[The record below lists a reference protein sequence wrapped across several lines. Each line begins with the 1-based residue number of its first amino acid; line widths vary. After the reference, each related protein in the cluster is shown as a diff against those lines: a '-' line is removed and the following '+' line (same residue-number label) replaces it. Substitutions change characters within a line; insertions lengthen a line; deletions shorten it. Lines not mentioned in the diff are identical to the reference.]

1 MTTPV
6 TITFLGGLGEI
17 GRNCACLEYD
27 GQAVLLDCGLE
38 FSDEF
43 SPGVDKLICDYRY
56 LHDMDSELVAVVA
69 THGHEDHIGAI
80 PSLLREFSVPIYGS
94 EMTLG
99 LVAGKLDSEGLAD
112 RTELR
117 SVADNEAY
125 DIGPFEFEFLPI
137 THSIPHGFASAI
149 HTEHGVI
156 VHSGDFKL
164 DLAPVDGRMP
174 DLSRVGSLAAGE
186 GIRLLLSDST
196 NSESAGW
203 SVSETEIGASLDEMI
218 RARSDRR
225 IIVGTFASHLHR
237 VQQIVDAGLAAG
249 RTIVPLGRSMHRN
262 LRVARDLGLV
272 TIPDDRVRDIE
283 DIQEL
288 EPHEVLIVGTGSQAE
303 PRSALALMAEGES
316 KWVEIGPDDTVILS
330 STPIPGNER
339 RITHVINALLD
350 VGAEVIHSATHKV
363 HTTGHGQAD
372 ELRTLLTV
380 AQPEYFTPVH
390 GELRH
395 MRRHGQLA
403 EGVGIDAE
411 HIIICRDGDQLILD
425 ADGVRR
431 RAEVTAP
438 GPVYLHGKGTVGR
451 GVLDQR
457 MQLGREGFV
466 SVFVT
471 VDEASHTLLSGPDVV
486 SQGWVDANHGV
497 LDALADAVADALE
510 ELLDGDAELS
520 ESTLERAVRRTT
532 GQWVNAQTGRRPP
545 VIPVVHL
552 IHS

>member
-17 GRNCACLEYD
+17 GRNCACLEHD

-38 FSDEF
+38 FSDDR
-43 SPGVDKLICDYRY
+43 SPGVDKLICDFRY
-56 LHDMDSELVAVVA
+56 LHEMDSELVAVVA

-80 PSLLREFSVPIYGS
+80 PSLLREFAVPIYGS

-99 LVAGKLDSEGLAD
+99 LVESKLDSEGLTD

-117 SVADNEAY
+117 SVADNAAY

-174 DLSRVGSLAAGE
+174 DLSRIGSLASGE

-196 NSESAGW
+196 NSESVGW
-203 SVSETEIGASLDEMI
+203 STSETAIGASLEEMI
-218 RARSDRR
+218 LARPDRR

-249 RTIVPLGRSMHRN
+249 RSIVPLGRSMHRN
-262 LRVARDLGLV
+262 LGVARDLGLV
-272 TIPDDRVRDIE
+272 KIPDQRVLDIE
-283 DIQEL
+283 DIQQL

-303 PRSALALMAEGES
+303 PRSALSLMAEGES
-316 KWVEIGPDDTVILS
+316 KWVEIGADDTVILS

-339 RITHVINALLD
+339 RITGVINSLID
-350 VGAEVIHSATHKV
+350 VGAEVIHSGTHTV
-363 HTTGHGQAD
+363 HTTGHGKAD
-372 ELRTLLTV
+372 ELKTLLTV

-390 GELRH
+390 GEARH
-395 MRRHGQLA
+395 LQRHGWLA
-403 EGVGIDAE
+403 EGVGIDTD
-411 HIIICRDGDQLILD
+411 HIVPCRDGDQLVVD
-425 ADGVRR
+425 EHGVRR
-431 RAEVTAP
+431 RDAVAAP
-438 GPVYLHGKGTVGR
+438 GPVYVHGKGTVGR
-451 GVLDQR
+451 ELLDQR
-457 MQLGREGFV
+457 IQLGQEGFV
-466 SVFVT
+466 AVFLT
-471 VDEASHTLLSGPDVV
+471 VDKASRTILSGPEVV
-486 SQGWVDANHGV
+486 SQGWVDGDGV
-497 LDALADAVADALE
+497 LDALADAVAEVLDGV
-510 ELLDGDAELS
+510 LDGDDEVTV
-520 ESTLERAVRRTT
+520 STLERAVRRTA
-532 GQWVNAQTGRRPP
+532 GQWVNAQTARRPP
-545 VIPVVHL
+545 IVPVAHL
-552 IHS
+552 IES